1 MESARTGPAASVYPA
16 AAAADALM
24 KPRLESGNVFV
35 RPWISEGMFDPVAMI
50 RSFPTLSTLRMGA
63 LGNI

>member
-1 MESARTGPAASVYPA
+1 
-16 AAAADALM
+16 M